1 MKRMILVIS
10 LAILAFGQF
19 SNSFAAFDLQFVI
32 VRNDMTLG
40 GYFDAKVQIRYTGSA
55 FQMGSSQLVFT
66 YDNTALS
73 APSLL
78 TAHNFNGGMYF
89 TMTVTNPAAGRT
101 SVNIELLVPNN
112 GTAVTSSYMDVVTIR
127 YTILDPD
134 GNPNFVWRTIT
145 PNPTFV
151 FDDDESTLVS
161 AGNLN
166 PLDATLPVELG
177 SFTAVNL
184 DGVVKLQWTTQS
196 EQNNV
201 GFNIYRSTSPKDG
214 FKKINGSLIAAAGT
228 SATPNTYSFIDDRL
242 QEKGTYYYR
251 LEDIDIEGQTNHHGP
266 VTITVDQVKLPENF
280 YVQQNYPNP
289 FNPSTTLE
297 YGLPEAASVRVMV
310 YNVRGELVRTL
321 VNGNQTPGHK
331 TLTWNGANDNGT
343 IVPTGIYICRIQAGG
358 STKAIKMM
366 FAK

>member
-1 MKRMILVIS
+1 MKRMIFVVALLV
-10 LAILAFGQF
+10 LAFGQL
-19 SNSFAAFDLQFVI
+19 STSFAAFDLQFVV

-40 GYFDAKVQIRYTGSA
+40 GYFDVKVQIRYTGTA
-55 FQMGSSQLVFT
+55 FNLGTCNLVFT

-73 APSLL
+73 TPELL
-78 TAHNFNGGMYF
+78 TAHNFSGGGYY
-89 TMTVTNPAAGRT
+89 TMTVTVPAAGRT
-101 SVNIELLVPNN
+101 SVNIALRTI
-112 GTAVTSSYMDVVTIR
+112 GTAVTSSFMDVVTIR
-127 YTILDPD
+127 YTITDPD
-134 GNPNFVWRTIT
+134 GSPNFVWRTT
-145 PNPTFV
+145 SPNPTIV
-151 FDDDESTLVS
+151 WADDEETIIA
-161 AGNLN
+161 AGNLS

-201 GFNIYRSTSPKDG
+201 GFNIYRSTSAKDG

-228 SATPNTYSFIDDRL
+228 SATPNSYSFIDDRL
-242 QEKGTYYYR
+242 QDKGTYYYR

-297 YGLPEAASVRVMV
+297 YGLPEVASVRVQV

-321 VNGNQTPGHK
+321 VNENQTAGHK
-331 TLTWNGANDNGT
+331 TLTWNGSNDNGT
-343 IVPTGIYICRIQAGG
+343 IVPTGIYICRIQAGS